1 MTPADEQAAARAQR
15 AIDDVRDFYNR
26 TLEDEW
32 NRLEAP
38 LQRVEFLSTCRLI
51 EAYFPVNGTVCDIG
65 CGPGRYAIELA
76 RRGYRVSL
84 VDVARHSLDRAQHE
98 LREAGYTAEG
108 VTEASATALSMFA
121 DEAFDGALLLGPL
134 YHLLASDERRQA
146 LLELK
151 RILKPGG
158 VAIVSYLNTWG
169 IIRTG
174 VSDFS
179 TWYRNVATLRSLLEA
194 RAFASNELKGFT
206 AAYWTTPPDALREIE
221 RCDFEILTYAG
232 AEGFCGGMAPLL
244 LALSERDPEA
254 YDNVVTVAA
263 ETCELPQYRDA
274 TDHLHLVIRRRPAW

>member
-1 MTPADEQAAARAQR
+1 MIPADKHAAARAQR
-15 AIDDVRDFYNR
+15 DTDDVRDFYNR
-26 TLEDEW
+26 TVDDEW
-32 NRLEAP
+32 NRLERP

-51 EAYFPVNGTVCDIG
+51 DAYFPVNGTVCDIG

-98 LREAGYTAEG
+98 LGKAGYTAER
-108 VTEASATALSMFA
+108 VNEASATALNMFS

-146 LLELK
+146 LLELR

-179 TWYRNVATLRSLLEA
+179 SWYRNVSTLRSLLAE
-194 RAFASNELKGFT
+194 RAFTSDELKGFT
-206 AAYWTTPPDALREIE
+206 AAYWTTPQDALGEVE
-221 RCDFEILTYAG
+221 SCDFEILTYAG

-244 LALSERDPEA
+244 LALAAHDPEA

-274 TDHLHLVIRRRPAW
+274 TDHLHLVIRRRPS